1 MGKLMKFFYGL
12 MLVVLALL
20 GAILLALGLGNYGLV
35 DYFLQYIRYPLTLN
49 IILGLG
55 IVLLLFAV
63 LILTTLI
70 KESNKGFDIL
80 LEDEKGSVLLTRKS
94 LESVMEK
101 SINKFL
107 GVESVSTKATIIENE
122 RIEAKALVNYSGNE
136 EIKTLSDRIRTEI
149 IKNLED
155 FTEIS
160 DVRLDL
166 KLDKKEEERKDGR

>member
-107 GVESVSTKATIIENE
+107 GVESVSTKTTII
-122 RIEAKALVNYSGNE
+122 
-136 EIKTLSDRIRTEI
+136 
-149 IKNLED
+149 
-155 FTEIS
+155 
-160 DVRLDL
+160 
-166 KLDKKEEERKDGR
+166 